1 MGVVAAMRFKLLGQF
16 QVHDEDHILT
26 PQAHKQRVLLAALL
40 LHHHTV
46 LSVESLIDELWPQRP
61 PRTALQA
68 LRVYISQLRKMLQS
82 SSMSGCLTLVGEPP
96 GYYLTLEDGM
106 LDIVDFDRHREL
118 ARVAHE
124 RHDLDTA
131 LFHYRAATG
140 LWRSAPLVGMREGMM
155 IRSATS
161 RLEESWMGVEEG
173 RISLEV
179 RLARS
184 RGEAI
189 AQLRE
194 LVARY
199 PYNEHLHGLL
209 MVALFLSGRSGEAL
223 QVYRSTRACLIDELG
238 IEPGEDLRL
247 VHRIVLDSDRAAL
260 ENLELW
266 TA

>member
-1 MGVVAAMRFKLLGQF
+1 MRFKLLGQL
-16 QVHDEDHILT
+16 QVHDGGRILT
-26 PQAHKQRVLLAALL
+26 PQAHKHRVLLAALL

-46 LSVESLIDELWPQRP
+46 LSVESLIDELWPEGP

-82 SSMSGCLTLVGEPP
+82 GSTTGLTLAGEPP
-96 GYYLTLEDGM
+96 GYYLTVDDGM

-118 ARVAHE
+118 ARAAHD

-131 LFHYRAATG
+131 LFHYRAATT
-140 LWRSAPLVGMREGMM
+140 LWRSAPLVDLRQGML
-155 IRSATS
+155 IRSTTS
-161 RLEESWMGVEEG
+161 RLEESWMAVEQG

-179 RLARS
+179 RLTRS

-199 PYNEHLHGLL
+199 PFNEHLHALL
-209 MVALFLSGRSGEAL
+209 MIALFLSGRSGDAL
-223 QVYRSTRACLIDELG
+223 QVYRSTRECLIDELG

-247 VHRIVLDSDRAAL
+247 VHQIVLDSDRAAL
-260 ENLELW
+260 ENVRMW

>member
-1 MGVVAAMRFKLLGQF
+1 MRFKLLGQL
-16 QVHDEDHILT
+16 QVHDGGRILT

-46 LSVESLIDELWPQRP
+46 LSVESLIDELWPEGP

-82 SSMSGCLTLVGEPP
+82 GANPGGPALIGEPP
-96 GYYLTLEDGM
+96 GYCLVVEDGI
-106 LDIVDFDRHREL
+106 LDVSEFDRHREL
-118 ARVAHE
+118 ARVAHD
-124 RHDLDTA
+124 RHDFEPA
-131 LFHYRAATG
+131 LSHYRAAAN
-140 LWRSAPLVGMREGMM
+140 LWRNAPLVDLREGML
-155 IRSATS
+155 IRSVTS
-161 RLEESWMGVEEG
+161 RLEESWMAVEEG

-179 RLARS
+179 RLAGS

-189 AQLRE
+189 ARLRE

-199 PYNEHLHGLL
+199 PFNERLHALL
-209 MVALFLSGRSGEAL
+209 MIGLFLSGRSGDAL
-223 QVYRSTRACLIDELG
+223 QVYRSTRECLIDELG

-247 VHRIVLDSDRAAL
+247 VHQVVLDSDPAAL
-260 ENLELW
+260 ENVRMW

>member
-1 MGVVAAMRFKLLGQF
+1 MRFKLLGQL
-16 QVHDEDHILT
+16 QVHDGGRILT

-46 LSVESLIDELWPQRP
+46 LSVESLIDELWPEGP

-82 SSMSGCLTLVGEPP
+82 GAAGGPALIGEPP
-96 GYYLTLEDGM
+96 GYCLVIDDAM
-106 LDIVDFDRHREL
+106 LDVSEFDRHREL
-118 ARVAHE
+118 ARVAHG
-124 RHDLDTA
+124 RHDFEAA
-131 LFHYRAATG
+131 LSHYRAAANS
-140 LWRSAPLVGMREGMM
+140 WRDAPLVDLREGML
-155 IRSATS
+155 IRSVTS
-161 RLEESWMGVEEG
+161 RLEESWMAVEEG

-179 RLARS
+179 RLAGS

-189 AQLRE
+189 ARLRE

-199 PYNEHLHGLL
+199 PFNERLHALL
-209 MVALFLSGRSGEAL
+209 MIGLFLSGRSGDAL
-223 QVYRSTRACLIDELG
+223 QVYRSTRECLIDELG

-247 VHRIVLDSDRAAL
+247 IHQVVLDSDPAAL
-260 ENLELW
+260 ENVRMW